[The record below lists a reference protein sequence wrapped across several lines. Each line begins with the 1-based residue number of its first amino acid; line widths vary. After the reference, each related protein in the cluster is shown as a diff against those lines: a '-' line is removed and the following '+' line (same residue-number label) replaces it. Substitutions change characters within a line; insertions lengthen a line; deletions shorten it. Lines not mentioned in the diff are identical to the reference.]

1 MEIWGN
7 NTKIGRGEVM
17 NKPKDA
23 ASPIA
28 FVIFGVTGDLT
39 KRKLLPALYQLERE
53 NRLPEKIDIIG
64 FARRPWDN
72 TFLKKILADGI
83 HDHARISPASNS
95 TISKLLLN
103 TKYIQSEFEDRK
115 GYDELIHYLK
125 EKEYQK
131 IIFYLATPPNEYAT
145 IIANLSIC
153 QDYAENNEWVRIVVE
168 KPYGRDFSSAQDLEN
183 ELKKCFSEDQ
193 IFRIDHYLGKE
204 TVQNIL
210 VFRFA
215 NGIFEP
221 LWNKNYIDHVQIT
234 VAESTGVGSR
244 AGYFDTSGVI
254 RDMFANHLLQL
265 VTLTAMEAP
274 YAFNAESVRDEK
286 MKILKSLRPLK
297 DKIALLNTVRGQ
309 YTDTKIE
316 GKLIPGYLKEDRVPR
331 NSITETYLCAKIF
344 IDNWRWA
351 DVPFYIRSGKCLPV
365 RATEIAIQFK
375 QIPLSLFN
383 WKNMA
388 GEAPNVLI
396 LRLQPDEGITL
407 SFGAKLPGPVNQIAP
422 VDMEFCYQDS
432 FGSEPP
438 EAYERLLL
446 DCIQGDQTL
455 FTRHDEVLEQWRF
468 VTEIIKAWEK
478 NPVNVLPKYK
488 IGSWGPSEAEN
499 FIEGDNRKWRKLTR

>member
-1 MEIWGN
+1 MAKVKE
-7 NTKIGRGEVM
+7 KIG
-17 NKPKDA
+17 
-23 ASPIA
+23 SIA

-39 KRKLLPALYQLERE
+39 KRKLLPALYQLESE

-64 FARRPWDN
+64 FARRPWDD
-72 TFLKKILADGI
+72 TFLKKVLTDGI
-83 HDHARISPASNS
+83 KEYARISPPNKRTILNLLSNS
-95 TISKLLLN
+95 R
-103 TKYIQSEFEDRK
+103 YIQSEFEDRK
-115 GYDELIHYLK
+115 GYEELIQYIK
-125 EKEYQK
+125 ENNYRKV
-131 IIFYLATPPNEYAT
+131 IFYLATPPDEYAT
-145 IIANLSIC
+145 IIANLSVC
-153 QDYAENNEWVRIVVE
+153 RDYAINKEWLRIVVE
-168 KPYGRDFSSAQDLEN
+168 KPYGRDFLSAQHLEN
-183 ELKKCFSEDQ
+183 ELKKCFAEDQ

-244 AGYFDTSGVI
+244 AGYFDSSGVV

-286 MKILKSLRPLK
+286 MKVLKSLRPLK
-297 DKIALLNTVRGQ
+297 GKTALKNTVRGQ
-309 YTDTKIE
+309 YADTKVE
-316 GKLIPGYLKEDRVPR
+316 GRLVSGYLKEDRVPK
-331 NSITETYLCAKIF
+331 NSITETYLGAKIF

-351 DVPFYIRSGKCLPV
+351 EVPFFVRSGKCLPV

-388 GEAPNVLI
+388 GEAPNVLV

-407 SFGAKLPGPVNQIAP
+407 SLGAKLPGPVNQIAP
-422 VDMEFCYQDS
+422 VNMEFCYQDS

-468 VTEIIKAWEK
+468 VTEIIKAWES
-478 NPVNVLPKYK
+478 NPVKVLPKYK
-488 IGSWGPSEAEN
+488 IGSWGPSEADSFIKGEN
-499 FIEGDNRKWRKLTR
+499 RNWRKLTG

>member
-1 MEIWGN
+1 MS
-7 NTKIGRGEVM
+7 K
-17 NKPKDA
+17 NKG
-23 ASPIA
+23 SLGSIA

-39 KRKLLPALYQLERE
+39 KRKLLPALYQLARE
-53 NRLPEKIDIIG
+53 KRIPEKIDIIG
-64 FARRPWDN
+64 FARRTWDDG
-72 TFLKKILADGI
+72 FMQQVLADGI
-83 HDHARISPASNS
+83 HEYARDSPVDNT
-95 TISKLLLN
+95 TIAELLLN
-103 TKYIQSEFEDRK
+103 AKYISSDFEDRQ
-115 GYDELIHYLK
+115 GYEELNHYSDEKKYRNV
-125 EKEYQK
+125 
-131 IIFYLATPPNEYAT
+131 IFYLATPPESYAN
-145 IIANLSIC
+145 IIKNLSVC
-153 QDYAENNEWVRIVVE
+153 QDYSLNKDWVRIVVE
-168 KPYGRDFSSAQDLEN
+168 KPYGRDLISAQSLEN
-183 ELKKCFSEDQ
+183 DLKSCFSEGQ

-234 VAESTGVGSR
+234 VAESTGVGTR
-244 AGYFDTSGVI
+244 AGYFETSGVI

-286 MKILKSLRPLK
+286 LKVLKSFRPLNG
-297 DKIALLNTVRGQ
+297 KIALEDTVRGQ
-309 YTDTKIE
+309 YDDTKI
-316 GKLIPGYLKEDRVPR
+316 GRKNLPGYLNEDRVAK
-331 NSITETYLCAKIF
+331 NSIIETYLSAKIY

-351 DVPFYIRSGKCLPV
+351 NVPFYIRSGKCLPV

-422 VDMEFCYQDS
+422 VNMEFSYQDA

-446 DCIQGDQTL
+446 DCILGDQTL
-455 FTRHDEVLEQWRF
+455 FTRHDEVIEQWRF
-468 VTEIIKAWEK
+468 VSEILEAWGK
-478 NPVNVLPKYK
+478 NPVKKLPKYK
-488 IGSWGPSEAEN
+488 IGSWGPVESEE
-499 FIEGDNRKWRKLTR
+499 FILRDNRKWRNLTE

>member
-1 MEIWGN
+1 MAKVKSTPG
-7 NTKIGRGEVM
+7 
-17 NKPKDA
+17 
-23 ASPIA
+23 SIA

-39 KRKLLPALYQLERE
+39 KRKLLPALYQLESE

-64 FARRPWDN
+64 FARRPWDD
-72 TFLKKILADGI
+72 KILKNVLTDGI
-83 HDHARISPASNS
+83 NEYARITPPNPK
-95 TISKLLLN
+95 TILKLILN
-103 TKYIQSEFEDRK
+103 AKYIQSEFEDRK
-115 GYDELIHYLK
+115 GYDELIQYLN
-125 EKEYQK
+125 EKNYRK
-131 IIFYLATPPNEYAT
+131 VIFYLATPPDEYST
-145 IIANLSIC
+145 IISNLSVC
-153 QDYAENNEWVRIVVE
+153 RDYDINKEWLRIVVE
-168 KPYGRDFSSAQDLEN
+168 KPYGRDFSSAQHLEN
-183 ELKKCFSEDQ
+183 ELKKCFAEEQ

-244 AGYFDTSGVI
+244 AGYFDTSGVV

-286 MKILKSLRPLK
+286 MKVLKSLRPMKGIEALK
-297 DKIALLNTVRGQ
+297 NTVRGQ
-309 YTDTKIE
+309 YTDTRIE
-316 GKLIPGYLKEDRVPR
+316 GKLIPGYLKEDRVHK
-331 NSITETYLCAKIF
+331 NSITETYLSAKIF

-351 DVPFYIRSGKCLPV
+351 DVPFFVRSGKCLPV

-407 SFGAKLPGPVNQIAP
+407 SLGAKLPGPVNQIAP
-422 VDMEFCYQDS
+422 VNMEFCYQDA

-468 VTEIIKAWEK
+468 VTEIIKAWESD
-478 NPVNVLPKYK
+478 PVKVLPKYK
-488 IGSWGPSEAEN
+488 IGSWGPSEADS
-499 FIEGDNRKWRKLTR
+499 FIKGNNRNWRKLQG

>member
-1 MEIWGN
+1 MVNDKNLSE
-7 NTKIGRGEVM
+7 
-17 NKPKDA
+17 
-23 ASPIA
+23 SIA
-28 FVIFGVTGDLT
+28 IVIFGVTGDLT
-39 KRKLLPALYQLERE
+39 KRKLLPALYELLRE
-53 NRLPEKIDIIG
+53 GRLPEKIDIIG
-64 FARRPWDN
+64 FARRPWTDVFMN
-72 TFLKKILADGI
+72 QVLADGI
-83 HDHARISPASNS
+83 NEFARICPTKIEVVNE
-95 TISKLLLN
+95 LLN
-103 TKYIQSEFEDRK
+103 NSKYINSNFEDEQ
-115 GYDELIHYLK
+115 GYVQLFQYLK
-125 EKEYQK
+125 EKNYQK
-131 IIFYLATPPNEYAT
+131 VLFYLATPPEEYAQ
-145 IIANLSIC
+145 IINKLTLSKNY
-153 QDYAENNEWVRIVVE
+153 DFNNGWLRIVVE
-168 KPYGRDFSSAQDLEN
+168 KPYGRDLNSAIDLEN
-183 ELKKCFSEDQ
+183 DLKTSFSEDQ

-221 LWNKNYIDHVQIT
+221 LWDKNYIDHVQIT
-234 VAESTGVGSR
+234 VAEETGVGTR

-286 MKILKSLRPLK
+286 LKVLKSLRSMK
-297 DKIALLNTVRGQ
+297 GIIAIEDTVRGQ
-309 YTDTKIE
+309 YAETSIN
-316 GKLIPGYLKEDRVPR
+316 GKVIPGYLQEDRVSK
-331 NSITETYLCAKIF
+331 NSSTETYLAVKMF

-351 DVPFYIRSGKCLPV
+351 NVPFYIRSGKCLPV
-365 RATEIAIQFK
+365 RATEIIIQFK

-422 VDMEFCYQDS
+422 VNMEFCYKDA

-446 DCIQGDQTL
+446 DCLMGDQTL
-455 FTRHDEVLEQWRF
+455 FTRHDEVIEQWRF
-468 VTEIIKAWEK
+468 VDEILDAWK
-478 NPVNVLPKYK
+478 NNPVTILPKYS
-488 IGSWGPSEAEN
+488 IGSWGPEEAEK
-499 FIEGDNRKWRKLTR
+499 FIAKDGRTWRNLSE

>member
-1 MEIWGN
+1 MD
-7 NTKIGRGEVM
+7 GRNETTG
-17 NKPKDA
+17 
-23 ASPIA
+23 SIA

-39 KRKLLPALYQLERE
+39 KRKLLPALYQLAREKRIPER
-53 NRLPEKIDIIG
+53 IDIIG
-64 FARRPWDN
+64 FARRPWDDGLMQQVL
-72 TFLKKILADGI
+72 TEGI
-83 HDHARISPASNS
+83 HEYARISPVDNKI
-95 TISKLLLN
+95 ISELLSDA
-103 TKYIQSEFEDRK
+103 KYILSEFEDRK
-115 GYDELIHYLK
+115 GYDELNRHLDDKKYRK
-125 EKEYQK
+125 V
-131 IIFYLATPPNEYAT
+131 IFYLATPPDSYAN
-145 IIANLSIC
+145 IINNISAC
-153 QDYAENNEWVRIVVE
+153 QDYAINKEWLRIVVE
-168 KPYGRDFSSAQDLEN
+168 KPYGRDLNSAQSLEN
-183 ELKKCFSEDQ
+183 DLRKCFSEEQ

-221 LWNKNYIDHVQIT
+221 LWNKNFIDHVQIT
-234 VAESTGVGSR
+234 VSESTDVGTR

-286 MKILKSLRPLK
+286 MKVLKSLRPLISK
-297 DKIALLNTVRGQ
+297 VALENTIRGQ
-309 YTDTKIE
+309 YDDTKIAE
-316 GKLIPGYLKEDRVPR
+316 KVLPGYLHEDRVAK
-331 NSITETYLCAKIF
+331 NSITETYLSAKLF

-351 DVPFYIRSGKCLPV
+351 NVPFYIRSGKCLPV

-388 GEAPNVLI
+388 GEAPNVLV

-422 VDMEFCYQDS
+422 VNMEFCYQDA

-446 DCIQGDQTL
+446 DCILGDQTL
-455 FTRHDEVLEQWRF
+455 FTRHDEVIEQWRF
-468 VTEIIKAWEK
+468 VTEILKAWEE
-478 NPVNVLPKYK
+478 NPVKELPKYQ
-488 IGSWGPSEAEN
+488 IGSWGPVESEQ
-499 FIEGDNRKWRKLTR
+499 FISRDNRNWRNLQG

>member
-1 MEIWGN
+1 MAKFN
-7 NTKIGRGEVM
+7 RS
-17 NKPKDA
+17 
-23 ASPIA
+23 ASSIA

-39 KRKLLPALYQLERE
+39 KRKLLPALYQLENE
-53 NRLPEKIDIIG
+53 KRLPEKIDIIG
-64 FARRPWDN
+64 FARRPWNDE
-72 TFLKKILADGI
+72 ILRKELTIGI
-83 HDHARISPASNS
+83 SNYARILPPDQK
-95 TISKLLLN
+95 TIDNLLVN
-103 TKYIQSEFEDRK
+103 AKYIQSEFNNRE
-115 GYDELIHYLK
+115 GYAELIQFLNAYDYSKVIL
-125 EKEYQK
+125 
-131 IIFYLATPPNEYAT
+131 YLATPPDEYAT
-145 IIANLSIC
+145 IIDNLSIC
-153 QDYAENNEWVRIVVE
+153 QNFSSNKGWLRIVVE
-168 KPYGRDFSSAQDLEN
+168 KPYGRDYLSAQNLED
-183 ELKKCFSEDQ
+183 ELKNCFSEDQ

-234 VAESTGVGSR
+234 VAESVGVGSR
-244 AGYFDTSGVI
+244 AGYFNTSGVI

-286 MKILKSLRPLK
+286 MKVLKSLRPLTGK
-297 DKIALLNTVRGQ
+297 SAIKNTIRGQ
-309 YTDTKIE
+309 YDDTLLR
-316 GKLIPGYLKEDRVPR
+316 GKLISGYLREDRVPR
-331 NSITETYLCAKIF
+331 DSLTETYLCAKIF

-351 DVPFYIRSGKCLPV
+351 GVPFFVRSGKCLPL

-407 SFGAKLPGPVNQIAP
+407 SLGAKLPGPVNQIAP
-422 VDMEFCYQDS
+422 VNMEFCYQDS

-468 VTEIIKAWEK
+468 VTEIIQAWDNDTVKE
-478 NPVNVLPKYK
+478 LPKYK
-488 IGSWGPSEAEN
+488 IGSWGPAEADM
-499 FIEGDNRKWRKLTR
+499 FIRADSRNWRELPG

>member
-1 MEIWGN
+1 MAQVKSTLG
-7 NTKIGRGEVM
+7 
-17 NKPKDA
+17 
-23 ASPIA
+23 SIA

-39 KRKLLPALYQLERE
+39 KRKLLPALYQLEGE

-64 FARRPWDN
+64 FARRPWNDEI
-72 TFLKKILADGI
+72 LKTVLTDGI
-83 HDHARISPASNS
+83 KEYARISPPKVK
-95 TISKLLLN
+95 TIRKLLIN
-103 TKYIQSEFEDRK
+103 AKYIQSEFEDRK
-115 GYDELIHYLK
+115 GYEELIQYLNENTYRK
-125 EKEYQK
+125 V
-131 IIFYLATPPNEYAT
+131 IFYLATPPDEYST
-145 IIANLSIC
+145 IISNLSVC
-153 QDYAENNEWVRIVVE
+153 RDYSIDKEWLRIVVE
-168 KPYGRDFSSAQDLEN
+168 KPYGRDFSSAQHLEN
-183 ELKKCFSEDQ
+183 DLKKCFAEEQ

-244 AGYFDTSGVI
+244 AGYFDTSGVV

-286 MKILKSLRPLK
+286 MKVLKSLRPIK
-297 DKIALLNTVRGQ
+297 GKSALENTVRGQ
-309 YTDTKIE
+309 YVDTRIE
-316 GKLIPGYLKEDRVPR
+316 GKLIPGYLKEERVPK

-351 DVPFYIRSGKCLPV
+351 EVPFFIRSGKCLPV

-407 SFGAKLPGPVNQIAP
+407 SLGAKLPGPVNQIAP
-422 VDMEFCYQDS
+422 VNMEFCYQDS
-432 FGSEPP
+432 FGFEPP

-468 VTEIIKAWEK
+468 VTEIIKAWE
-478 NPVNVLPKYK
+478 NDPVKTLPKYK
-488 IGSWGPSEAEN
+488 IGSWGPSEADN
-499 FIEGDNRKWRKLTR
+499 FIKGENRNWRELPE